1 MYDTPTILSNH
12 DFFGA
17 SRFESDL
24 RDLVTVGSR
33 TLTERAT

>member
-1 MYDTPTILSNH
+1 MYDTQTFLSNH

-24 RDLVTVGSR
+24 RDLVTVGR
-33 TLTERAT
+33 WTLTEGAI